1 MTEERRAG
9 DPRVSLL
16 SVGLKA
22 LHDDIGE
29 MKATIKEL
37 AAVVIK
43 LALVEERQERS
54 LHTQKHMLNLIDKI
68 SERLA
73 VLEKAAPDAERISR
87 WAERG
92 LWAMVAAVFV
102 FIGKKTGL
110 L

>member
-1 MTEERRAG
+1 MTEDRRTD

-22 LHDDIGE
+22 LHEDMGE

-37 AAVVIK
+37 TAVVIK
-43 LALVEERQERS
+43 LALVEERQERTT
-54 LHTQKHMLNLIDKI
+54 HTQKHMLALIDKI
-68 SERLA
+68 TDRLTALEMARPESERM
-73 VLEKAAPDAERISR
+73 SR
-87 WAERG
+87 WFERG
-92 LWAMVAAVFV
+92 LWAMAAAVGI

>member
-1 MTEERRAG
+1 MNEPFN
-9 DPRVSLL
+9 DPRVALL

-22 LHDDIGE
+22 LHEDLSE

-43 LALVEERQERS
+43 LALVEERQERAM
-54 LHTQKHMLNLIDKI
+54 HTQKHMLNLIDKI
-68 SERLA
+68 SERLTE
-73 VLEKAAPDAERISR
+73 LERARPDTERMSR
-87 WAERG
+87 WFERG
-92 LWAMVAAVFV
+92 LWAVVVTVAV